1 MKNDLNTKANNM
13 QKIYKTYGLSM
24 KGSKSKL
31 AERIV
36 SLFPRATHFYDLFCG
51 GSAISHCALIKNM
64 FQHIHINDINPMMP
78 EAFVKALQ
86 GGFDDEDRWISR
98 EDFFRL
104 KDTDP
109 YVAICF
115 SFGND
120 LKTYCYGKKVEPL
133 KKALHYAIFFDS
145 YELSDALIGVDLRPI
160 QNCAT
165 RQEKYIL
172 AKRLIKT
179 AYSNN
184 NTPPM
189 LESWQRLRRIQTTKL
204 REAYKN
210 IGDCFSKK
218 KTRHGSTFRTW
229 SESTEYRVQGGL
241 DRTTAHSA
249 SVIRDTASTPNNHPP
264 LQRVELEN
272 QERLL
277 RLTSISNPSK
287 VCNLTWSIGDYQNVE
302 IADNSVILCDIP
314 YIGTNEY
321 VNGGENFDHER
332 FYEWCL
338 KQKEP
343 LYICSYEMPEKD
355 FKVVAEFARIDTMS
369 ATNNGKLVSEKVFMP
384 RTQETKGNIQ
394 LSLF

>member
-1 MKNDLNTKANNM
+1 
-13 QKIYKTYGLSM
+13 M

-31 AERIV
+31 ADRIV
-36 SLFPRATHFYDLFCG
+36 SLFPRATHLYDLFCG
-51 GSAISHCALIKNM
+51 GSAISHCALLKNKY
-64 FQHIHINDINPMMP
+64 QHIHINDINPMMP
-78 EAFVKALQ
+78 QAFIKALQ

-120 LKTYCYGKKVEPL
+120 LKTYCYGKEVEPL

-160 QNCAT
+160 RKCAT
-165 RQEKYIL
+165 RQEKYLMVI
-172 AKRLIKT
+172 RLIRD
-179 AYSNN
+179 AYSKKNSTRLDLQN
-184 NTPPM
+184 WER
-189 LESWQRLRRIQTTKL
+189 LERAGIKVDSHGRLHIQQQPYERLHRLQTIT
-204 REAYKN
+204 
-210 IGDCFSKK
+210 
-218 KTRHGSTFRTW
+218 
-229 SESTEYRVQGGL
+229 
-241 DRTTAHSA
+241 
-249 SVIRDTASTPNNHPP
+249 PP

-287 VCNLTWSIGDYQNVE
+287 VCSLTWSIGDYQDVQIE
-302 IADNSVILCDIP
+302 DNSVIICDIP

-321 VNGGENFDHER
+321 VNGGDNFDHER
-332 FYEWCL
+332 FYDWCL

-355 FKVVAEFARIDTMS
+355 FKVVAEFARVDTMS

-384 RTQETKGNIQ
+384 RTQETRGNIQ

>member
-1 MKNDLNTKANNM
+1 M
-13 QKIYKTYGLSM
+13 QKIYRNLGISY
-24 KGSKSKL
+24 KGSKS
-31 AERIV
+31 RIADKIV
-36 SLFPRATHFYDLFCG
+36 GLLPRAEHFYDLFAG
-51 GSAISHCALIKNM
+51 GCAISHCALLKNKY
-64 FQHIHINDINPMMP
+64 QHIHINDINPMMP
-78 EAFVKALQ
+78 QAFVKALQ

-120 LKTYCYGKKVEPL
+120 LKTYCYGKEVEPL

-160 QNCAT
+160 RKCAT
-165 RQEKYIL
+165 RQEKYLL
-172 AKRLIKT
+172 AKRLIKA

-184 NTPPM
+184 NTPPNARK
-189 LESWQRLRRIQTTKL
+189 LAKTQTHTDCQVTKGRNGHKRLL
-204 REAYKN
+204 
-210 IGDCFSKK
+210 FKK
-218 KTRHGSTFRTW
+218 K
-229 SESTEYRVQGGL
+229 L
-241 DRTTAHSA
+241 
-249 SVIRDTASTPNNHPP
+249 DTAQRNGFQYG

-287 VCNLTWSIGDYQNVE
+287 VCSLTWSIGDYQDVQIE
-302 IADNSVILCDIP
+302 DNSVIICDIP

-321 VNGGENFDHER
+321 VNGGDNFDHER
-332 FYEWCL
+332 FYDWCL

-355 FKVVAEFARIDTMS
+355 FKVVAEFARVDTMS

-384 RTQETKGNIQ
+384 RTQETRGNIQ

>member
-1 MKNDLNTKANNM
+1 M
-13 QKIYKTYGLSM
+13 QKIYRNLGISY
-24 KGSKSKL
+24 KGSKSKI
-31 AERIV
+31 AEKIV
-36 SLFPRATHFYDLFCG
+36 GLLPRAEHFYDLFAG
-51 GSAISHCALIKNM
+51 GCAISHCALLKNKY
-64 FQHIHINDINPMMP
+64 QHIHINDINPMMP
-78 EAFVKALQ
+78 QAFIKALQ

-120 LKTYCYGKKVEPL
+120 LKTYCYGKDVEPL

-160 QNCAT
+160 RKCAT
-165 RQEKYIL
+165 RQEKYLL
-172 AKRLIKT
+172 AKRLIKA

-184 NTPPM
+184 NTPPNARK
-189 LESWQRLRRIQTTKL
+189 LAKTQTHTDCQVTKGRNGHKRLL
-204 REAYKN
+204 
-210 IGDCFSKK
+210 FKK
-218 KTRHGSTFRTW
+218 K
-229 SESTEYRVQGGL
+229 L
-241 DRTTAHSA
+241 
-249 SVIRDTASTPNNHPP
+249 DTAQTSTGFKVDSTGQLHIQQQSYEILHRLQTIAP

-287 VCNLTWSIGDYQNVE
+287 VCSLTWSIGDYQDVQIE
-302 IADNSVILCDIP
+302 DNSVIICDIP

-321 VNGGENFDHER
+321 VGGGDNFDHER

-355 FKVVAEFARIDTMS
+355 FKVVAEFARVDTMS

-384 RTQETKGNIQ
+384 RTQETRGNIQ

>member
-1 MKNDLNTKANNM
+1 M

-31 AERIV
+31 ADRIV
-36 SLFPRATHFYDLFCG
+36 SLFPRATHLYDLFCG
-51 GSAISHCALIKNM
+51 GSAISHCALLKNKY
-64 FQHIHINDINPMMP
+64 QHIHINDINPMMP
-78 EAFVKALQ
+78 QAFIKALQ

-120 LKTYCYGKKVEPL
+120 LKTYCYGKEVEPL

-160 QNCAT
+160 QKCAT
-165 RQEKYIL
+165 RQEKYLL
-172 AKRLIKT
+172 AKRLIKA

-204 REAYKN
+204 RAADTN

-218 KTRHGSTFRTW
+218 NSTRLDKTDFNVDYNEWNWKTKKGCLDL
-229 SESTEYRVQGGL
+229 RV
-241 DRTTAHSA
+241 
-249 SVIRDTASTPNNHPP
+249 
-264 LQRVELEN
+264 
-272 QERLL
+272 
-277 RLTSISNPSK
+277 
-287 VCNLTWSIGDYQNVE
+287 Y
-302 IADNSVILCDIP
+302 
-314 YIGTNEY
+314 
-321 VNGGENFDHER
+321 
-332 FYEWCL
+332 
-338 KQKEP
+338 
-343 LYICSYEMPEKD
+343 
-355 FKVVAEFARIDTMS
+355 
-369 ATNNGKLVSEKVFMP
+369 
-384 RTQETKGNIQ
+384 RTQARCVA
-394 LSLF
+394 

>member
-1 MKNDLNTKANNM
+1 M

-31 AERIV
+31 ADRIV
-36 SLFPRATHFYDLFCG
+36 SLFPRATHLYDLFCG
-51 GSAISHCALIKNM
+51 GSAISHCALLKNKY
-64 FQHIHINDINPMMP
+64 QHIHINDINPMMP
-78 EAFVKALQ
+78 QAFIKALQ
-86 GGFDDEDRWISR
+86 GGFDNEDRWISR

-120 LKTYCYGKKVEPL
+120 LKTYCYGKEVEPL

-160 QNCAT
+160 RKCAT
-165 RQEKYIL
+165 RQEKYLL
-172 AKRLIKT
+172 AKRLIKA

-184 NTPPM
+184 NTPPNARK
-189 LESWQRLRRIQTTKL
+189 LAKTQTHTDYKVTRGRQEHRRLL
-204 REAYKN
+204 
-210 IGDCFSKK
+210 FKK
-218 KTRHGSTFRTW
+218 K
-229 SESTEYRVQGGL
+229 L
-241 DRTTAHSA
+241 
-249 SVIRDTASTPNNHPP
+249 DTAQRNGFQYG

-287 VCNLTWSIGDYQNVE
+287 VCSLTWSIGDYQDVQIE
-302 IADNSVILCDIP
+302 DNSVIICDIP

-321 VNGGENFDHER
+321 VNGGDNFDHER

-355 FKVVAEFARIDTMS
+355 FKVVAEFARVDTMS

-384 RTQETKGNIQ
+384 RTQETRGNIQ

>member
-1 MKNDLNTKANNM
+1 M

-31 AERIV
+31 ADRIV
-36 SLFPRATHFYDLFCG
+36 SLFPRATHLYDLFCG
-51 GSAISHCALIKNM
+51 GSAISHCALLKNKY
-64 FQHIHINDINPMMP
+64 QHIHINDINPMMP
-78 EAFVKALQ
+78 QAFIKALQ

-120 LKTYCYGKKVEPL
+120 LKTYCYGKEVEPL

-160 QNCAT
+160 QKCAT
-165 RQEKYIL
+165 RQEKYLL
-172 AKRLIKT
+172 AKRLIKV

-184 NTPPM
+184 NTTPNARKLPKT
-189 LESWQRLRRIQTTKL
+189 QTHTDYQVTKGRNGHKRLL
-204 REAYKN
+204 
-210 IGDCFSKK
+210 FKK
-218 KTRHGSTFRTW
+218 K
-229 SESTEYRVQGGL
+229 L
-241 DRTTAHSA
+241 
-249 SVIRDTASTPNNHPP
+249 DTARLAELGVPQTSTRFKVDSTGQLHIQQQSYEILHRLQTITHP
-264 LQRVELEN
+264 LQRVELGN

-287 VCNLTWSIGDYQNVE
+287 VCSLTWSIGDYQDVQIE
-302 IADNSVILCDIP
+302 DNSVIICDIP

-321 VNGGENFDHER
+321 VGGGDNFDHER

-343 LYICSYEMPEKD
+343 LYICSYEMPESD
-355 FKVVAEFARIDTMS
+355 FKVVAEFARVDTMS

-384 RTQETKGNIQ
+384 RTQETRGNIQ

>member
-1 MKNDLNTKANNM
+1 
-13 QKIYKTYGLSM
+13 M

-31 AERIV
+31 ADRIV
-36 SLFPRATHFYDLFCG
+36 SLFPRATHLYDLFCG
-51 GSAISHCALIKNM
+51 GSAISHCALLKNKY
-64 FQHIHINDINPMMP
+64 QHIHINDINPMMP
-78 EAFVKALQ
+78 GAFIKALQ

-120 LKTYCYGKKVEPL
+120 LKTYCYGKEVEPL

-160 QNCAT
+160 RKCAT
-165 RQEKYIL
+165 RQEKYLL
-172 AKRLIKT
+172 AKRLIKA
-179 AYSNN
+179 AY
-184 NTPPM
+184 
-189 LESWQRLRRIQTTKL
+189 
-204 REAYKN
+204 
-210 IGDCFSKK
+210 SKK
-218 KTRHGSTFRTW
+218 K
-229 SESTEYRVQGGL
+229 L
-241 DRTTAHSA
+241 
-249 SVIRDTASTPNNHPP
+249 DTARRNGFQCG

-287 VCNLTWSIGDYQNVE
+287 VCSLTWSIGDYQDVQIE
-302 IADNSVILCDIP
+302 DNSVIICDIP

-321 VNGGENFDHER
+321 VGGGDNFDHER

-355 FKVVAEFARIDTMS
+355 FKVVAEFARVDTMS

-384 RTQETKGNIQ
+384 RTQETRGNIQ

>member
-1 MKNDLNTKANNM
+1 
-13 QKIYKTYGLSM
+13 M

-31 AERIV
+31 ADRIV
-36 SLFPRATHFYDLFCG
+36 SLFPRATHLYDLFCG
-51 GSAISHCALIKNM
+51 GSAISHCALLKNKY
-64 FQHIHINDINPMMP
+64 QHIHINDINPMMP
-78 EAFVKALQ
+78 KAFIKALQ

-120 LKTYCYGKKVEPL
+120 LKTYCYGKEVEPL

-160 QNCAT
+160 QKCAT
-165 RQEKYIL
+165 RQEKYLL
-172 AKRLIKT
+172 AKRLIKA

-184 NTPPM
+184 NTPPPKARK
-189 LESWQRLRRIQTTKL
+189 LPKTQTHTDCQVTKGRNGHKRLL
-204 REAYKN
+204 
-210 IGDCFSKK
+210 FKK
-218 KTRHGSTFRTW
+218 K
-229 SESTEYRVQGGL
+229 L
-241 DRTTAHSA
+241 
-249 SVIRDTASTPNNHPP
+249 DTARRNGFQYG

-287 VCNLTWSIGDYQNVE
+287 VCSLTWSIGDYQDVQIE
-302 IADNSVILCDIP
+302 DNSVIICDIP

-321 VNGGENFDHER
+321 VGGGDNFDHER

-355 FKVVAEFARIDTMS
+355 FKVVAEFARVDTMS

-384 RTQETKGNIQ
+384 RTQETRGNIQ